1 MSGLRVLIV
10 TGIWP
15 PDVGGPASHGPELG
29 EFLRARGHDVAA
41 GMYTR
46 SALAA
51 RALGVPLVVK
61 LAGDPVYER
70 SRRLGLFDGTQ
81 EEFEAAAGTPLV
93 RVRDRARAR
102 TRGRGRMTQRSRR
115 STSSMIGAS
124 SRPSASIEKRRRNS
138 S

>member
-1 MSGLRVLIV
+1 MAAAALAIAR
-10 TGIWP
+10 
-15 PDVGGPASHGPELG
+15 A
-29 EFLRARGHDVAA
+29 ARGRDVVYAA

-93 RVRDRARAR
+93 RVLRRVRAFASPSSPILRR
-102 TRGRGRMTQRSRR
+102 TLT
-115 STSSMIGAS
+115 
-124 SRPSASIEKRRRNS
+124 
-138 S
+138 

>member
-1 MSGLRVLIV
+1 
-10 TGIWP
+10 
-15 PDVGGPASHGPELG
+15 
-29 EFLRARGHDVAA
+29 
-41 GMYTR
+41 MYTR

-93 RVRDRARAR
+93 RVLRRVRAFALDAAVRIIIPSRYLADIAGGWALAAIASPSSPILRR
-102 TRGRGRMTQRSRR
+102 TLT
-115 STSSMIGAS
+115 
-124 SRPSASIEKRRRNS
+124 
-138 S
+138 